1 MILNDQELALE
12 RYLGNPT
19 VENRNDLV
27 SAYHYLCRRGARKFL
42 RDTVERSDL
51 LQVGVIGLIKA
62 ADRYRVE
69 LGTPFE
75 AYAWL
80 MVVGE
85 LMHYVRDYESL
96 VRIPRWMRSFD
107 RSYREARAL
116 FWQRNSREPTAQE
129 IAEDMGTSVEMVDE
143 FRQMRNGIHQSL
155 EDLVQISSP
164 RIGNGNLGFGGMPI
178 EDRLSLERAIRD
190 LSDRERVVVAG
201 SFVHG
206 LTQREIGERL
216 GVSQRHVSR
225 ILNAAIKKMAVAV
238 R

>member
-1 MILNDQELALE
+1 MILNEQELALQ
-12 RYLGNPT
+12 RYLGDPT
-19 VENRNDLV
+19 IENRNDLV

-42 RDTVERSDL
+42 RDTVDRSDL

-62 ADRYRVE
+62 ADRYRVDF
-69 LGTPFE
+69 GTPFE

-107 RSYREARAL
+107 RCYREARAS
-116 FWQRNSREPTAQE
+116 FWQRHSREPTAQE
-129 IAEDMGTSVEMVDE
+129 LAADMGTRVELVDE
-143 FRQMRNGIHQSL
+143 FRQMRSGIHQSL

-164 RIGNGNLGFGGMPI
+164 RTGSGALGFGGLTI
-178 EDRLSLERAIRD
+178 EDRLSLERALRD
-190 LSDRERVVVAG
+190 LSDRERTVVAG
-201 SFVHG
+201 IFVHG
-206 LTQREIGERL
+206 LTQREVGQRL

-225 ILNAAIKKMAVAV
+225 ILNAAVKKMAAAL